1 MKLEAS
7 AQTIQ
12 LAQPFARQTRYR
24 AQEEWMN
31 LGARSRM
38 SVFVK
43 IETTMASCVLSIVPE
58 FAARMKYYALDIQ
71 PKMDVEELTYVK

>member
-58 FAARMKYYALDIQ
+58 FAQMMKYYAPGAEQ
-71 PKMDVEELTYVK
+71 TTGVRELTYVK